1 MNQPK
6 KILII
11 TYYWP
16 PAGGPGVQ
24 RWLKFAKYLPDFGW
38 KPVIF
43 TPENPSYPLVDETL
57 ENEVPKDLEIIKT
70 KIWEPYQ
77 LAEKLNKSN
86 KKFKAG
92 QFDVGQ
98 NQNWKSK
105 LSIWVRGNFFIPD
118 ARVFWVK
125 PSVKF
130 LKKYLT
136 ENHFDAFVTTGPP
149 HSMHLIGLA
158 LKNEFPNLKWVADF
172 RDPWTEISYYKHLK
186 LTKSSDKK
194 HRSLEQKVFENADVT
209 LATSYSDAENFR
221 KKGANSVCIT
231 NGFEVL
237 SEDKNKVD
245 IKSDKFTLSY
255 VGVLEQL
262 RNPEILWKTL
272 NEILSEN
279 EDFATHFK
287 LKFVG
292 RVDDKILNELEN
304 SALKNSI
311 LNLGYLPHEKS
322 VLEMKNSSLLL
333 ITNFPQESSKGII
346 PGKIF
351 EYLSTGNQI
360 LSFGPKDADV
370 AMILEKTNAGK
381 HFGYEE
387 KENVKNYILS
397 IYKNWKSG
405 KLQSENANIEEFS
418 RKNLTKKLS
427 EIL

>member
-1 MNQPK
+1 M
-6 KILII
+6 
-11 TYYWP
+11 
-16 PAGGPGVQ
+16 
-24 RWLKFAKYLPDFGW
+24 
-38 KPVIF
+38 
-43 TPENPSYPLVDETL
+43 
-57 ENEVPKDLEIIKT
+57 
-70 KIWEPYQ
+70 
-77 LAEKLNKSN
+77 
-86 KKFKAG
+86 
-92 QFDVGQ
+92 
-98 NQNWKSK
+98 
-105 LSIWVRGNFFIPD
+105 
-118 ARVFWVK
+118 
-125 PSVKF
+125 
-130 LKKYLT
+130 
-136 ENHFDAFVTTGPP
+136 
-149 HSMHLIGLA
+149 
-158 LKNEFPNLKWVADF
+158 KWIADF

-221 KKGANSVCIT
+221 KKGAKSICIT

-245 IKSDKFTLSY
+245 VKSDKFTLSY

-262 RNPEILWKTL
+262 RDPGVLWYVLYEIL
-272 NEILSEN
+272 NENSQFAK
-279 EDFATHFK
+279 DFE

-292 RVDDKILNELEN
+292 KIDPQ
-304 SALKNSI
+304 I
-311 LNLGYLPHEKS
+311 LHNFRKIGIDHVIKNLGYLSHYES
-322 VLEMKNSSLLL
+322 NIEMKNSSLLL

-351 EYLSTGNQI
+351 EYLATGNQI